1 MCGFRR
7 DRLGVLRAARG
18 HEERVSGSCLQPTVS
33 PRRIEH
39 WTASRLG
46 RRVVRRPQRVEASA
60 LRAAA
65 VGVSREPSERPGAG
79 PGPGSSGE
87 AGAGTRARGAPQ
99 GAEWGLSSAR
109 RLSLGASA
117 PRQMGL
123 TVAPQGYTLGHRVPL
138 VGWVAVC
145 EPQPDHPRSTQ
156 TTPLT
161 AAGAPVSDR
170 PFTRTG
176 LLGFV
181 GPVSSPTPG
190 PTPPGQCSAPNV
202 TLPPARQRSLYELRP
217 QLHAHL
223 QPRRPGPHP
232 SPPACGTPPSHGRP
246 GRGPGFHC
254 PQPLVAGPAAWPAS

>member
-1 MCGFRR
+1 MPQL
-7 DRLGVLRAARG
+7 LGCRESPVSAHMLGPGLGAAVKREQG
-18 HEERVSGSCLQPTVS
+18 HGP
-33 PRRIEH
+33 
-39 WTASRLG
+39 AGG
-46 RRVVRRPQRVEASA
+46 RRAR
-60 LRAAA
+60 
-65 VGVSREPSERPGAG
+65 
-79 PGPGSSGE
+79 SG
-87 AGAGTRARGAPQ
+87 
-99 GAEWGLSSAR
+99 GLSSAR

-156 TTPLT
+156 TAPLT

-202 TLPPARQRSLYELRP
+202 TLPPARQHSLYELRP

-254 PQPLVAGPAAWPAS
+254 PQPLVAGPARMACVLTSALVSRTTWSSSWASWKG